1 MLTAEECAVVKDL
14 GDVLNELYVQ
24 RDEAVSEGDL
34 DRVHELQMEIDD
46 VKAER
51 QKIISVAHA

>member
-1 MLTAEECAVVKDL
+1 VKDL